1 MLIMEIRLIPEAVF
15 RALTKEKFC
24 LIRIIVSRIILVIT
38 PLIIAK
44 VIIPKIG
51 KGI

>member
-1 MLIMEIRLIPEAVF
+1 MEIRLIPEAVF
-15 RALTKEKFC
+15 RALVKEKFC
-24 LIRIIVSRIILVIT
+24 LIRIIVSRIILVIK